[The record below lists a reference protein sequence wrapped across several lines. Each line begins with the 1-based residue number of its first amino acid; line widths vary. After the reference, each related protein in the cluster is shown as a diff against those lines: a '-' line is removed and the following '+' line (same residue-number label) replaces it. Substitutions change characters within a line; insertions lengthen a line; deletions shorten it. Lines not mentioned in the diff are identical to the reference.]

1 MNGSEIVIDTNIALY
16 LLTGDRTLAEML
28 QGKEVYVSS
37 ITQLELLGYPLITER
52 EIEQVENF
60 LSACRIIDLSDPI
73 KDLTIRIKRSGDTK
87 LPDAIIAACALF
99 MRLPLITADRD
110 FTKIDDLDLVLYEI

>member
-1 MNGSEIVIDTNIALY
+1 M
-16 LLTGDRTLAEML
+16 
-28 QGKEVYVSS
+28 SS

-73 KDLTIRIKRSGDTK
+73 KDLTIQIKRSSDTK
-87 LPDAIIAACALF
+87 LPDAIIAACAQYLG
-99 MRLPLITADRD
+99 LPLITADRD
-110 FTKIDDLDLVLYEI
+110 FTKINGLDLLLYEI